1 MAVRAWFRKAYKLL
15 PDEELMMRVGRHDD
29 EKAFDELYRRHA
41 RRLQGF
47 FFRMLGGDGTR
58 AADFMQETF
67 LRVWA
72 ARGRY
77 EAGRGFS
84 PWMFTLAYNLCRNEY
99 RRLDAM
105 SVGAEWDEGCEAG
118 YETQEELRMDTEDFD
133 RALRAEL
140 QRLPFDRRVLFALR
154 FEEEL
159 TVPQVAAV
167 LGVPEGTVKSRL
179 HYLLQ
184 HLRQKLKAYE
194 RL

>member
-1 MAVRAWFRKAYKLL
+1 
-15 PDEELMMRVGRHDD
+15 MMRVGRHDD

-47 FFRMLGGDGTR
+47 FFRMLGGDGTQ

-118 YETQEELRMDTEDFD
+118 YETLEELRMDTEDFD
-133 RALRAEL
+133 RALRTEL

-154 FEEEL
+154 YEEEL

-167 LGVPEGTVKSRL
+167 LGVLEGTVKSRL

>member
-1 MAVRAWFRKAYKLL
+1 
-15 PDEELMMRVGRHDD
+15 
-29 EKAFDELYRRHA
+29 
-41 RRLQGF
+41 
-47 FFRMLGGDGTR
+47 
-58 AADFMQETF
+58 
-67 LRVWA
+67 
-72 ARGRY
+72 
-77 EAGRGFS
+77 
-84 PWMFTLAYNLCRNEY
+84 MFTLAYNLCRNEY
-99 RRLDAM
+99 RRLATM

-140 QRLPFDRRVLFALR
+140 QRLPFGRRVLFALR
-154 FEEEL
+154 YEEEL

>member
-1 MAVRAWFRKAYKLL
+1 
-15 PDEELMMRVGRHDD
+15 MRT
-29 EKAFDELYRRHA
+29 E
-41 RRLQGF
+41 
-47 FFRMLGGDGTR
+47 R

-67 LRVWA
+67 LRVWD

-99 RRLDAM
+99 RRLDTM
-105 SVGAEWDEGCEAG
+105 SVGAEWDEGCGAG
-118 YETQEELRMDTEDFD
+118 YETLEELRMDTEDFD
-133 RALRAEL
+133 RALRTEL

-154 FEEEL
+154 YEEEL

>member
-1 MAVRAWFRKAYKLL
+1 
-15 PDEELMMRVGRHDD
+15 
-29 EKAFDELYRRHA
+29 
-41 RRLQGF
+41 
-47 FFRMLGGDGTR
+47 
-58 AADFMQETF
+58 
-67 LRVWA
+67 
-72 ARGRY
+72 
-77 EAGRGFS
+77 
-84 PWMFTLAYNLCRNEY
+84 
-99 RRLDAM
+99 M
-105 SVGAEWDEGCEAG
+105 SVGAEWDEDCGAG

-140 QRLPFDRRVLFALR
+140 QRLPFGRRVLFALR
-154 FEEEL
+154 YEEEL

>member
-1 MAVRAWFRKAYKLL
+1 M
-15 PDEELMMRVGRHDD
+15 
-29 EKAFDELYRRHA
+29 
-41 RRLQGF
+41 
-47 FFRMLGGDGTR
+47 
-58 AADFMQETF
+58 
-67 LRVWA
+67 WA

-99 RRLDAM
+99 RRLDTM
-105 SVGAEWDEGCEAG
+105 PVGTEWDEDCGAG
-118 YETQEELRMDTEDFD
+118 YEVLEELQMDAKDFD

-140 QRLPFDRRVLFALR
+140 QRLAIDRRILFALR